1 MGCALALEKKN
12 VVAALSPRQLA
23 LWRPGLA
30 QGASATQATQA
41 ASPRA
46 RRKCLWPGKNN
57 QACYVIARL
66 YTDRPGDRLRAK
78 QARRL
83 AIVRAEA
90 HGSALL

>member
-1 MGCALALEKKN
+1 MLLRRSRRASSRRPLA
-12 VVAALSPRQLA
+12 PR
-23 LWRPGLA
+23 GLA